1 MSYKINKVWVD
12 GESVYAS
19 TEEGLQASYPFAMW
33 PRLANA
39 TEAQR
44 QDFYLSYSG
53 IHWPQIDE
61 DLSFEGM
68 FSNAGLCERSEAEDS
83 VYYPISYI
91 DRAESDNSHCVA
103 ED

>member
-1 MSYKINKVWVD
+1 MSYRINKVWID

-19 TEEGLQASYPFAMW
+19 TEEGLLASYPFVMW
-33 PRLANA
+33 PRLAKA
-39 TEAQR
+39 TVEQR

-83 VYYPISYI
+83 VYYPGSYI
-91 DRAESDNSHCVA
+91 ERSEGDKIYCVA